1 MLKTKNDVQIRV
13 ARLTDAPYLV
23 KIYAPYVEKTV
34 ISFEYEVPTVDEF
47 RNRMANTLKKYPYI
61 VAERQHQIVG
71 YAYVGPFKGR
81 QAYDWAVE
89 TSIYVSTNERHHGV
103 GKQLYQT
110 LENICRTMGILNMN
124 ACIGYPTKEDE
135 FLTKNSAQ
143 FHAHLGYR
151 MVGEFHQ
158 CGYKFGRWYDMVWM
172 EKIIGQHSTRP
183 QAVKNFNDVRSEI
196 AAQFDIQ

>member
-1 MLKTKNDVQIRV
+1 MTDDVQIRV
-13 ARLTDAPYLV
+13 ARLTDAPELV
-23 KIYAPYVEKTV
+23 NIYAPYVKKTV

-47 RNRMANTLKKYPYI
+47 RDRMANTLKKYPYI
-61 VAERQHQIVG
+61 VAERQQQIVG

-81 QAYDWAVE
+81 QAYDWSVE
-89 TSIYVSTNERHHGV
+89 TSIYVATDERHHGV
-103 GKQLYQT
+103 GKKLYEA

-124 ACIGYPTKEDE
+124 ACIGYPEKEDQY
-135 FLTKNSAQ
+135 LTKNSAE

-172 EKIIGQHSTRP
+172 EKIIGQHVDHP
-183 QAVKNFNDVRSEI
+183 QSVKNFNDVRQEI
-196 AAQFDIQ
+196 ADRLNIH